1 MNDGVAVR
9 PIVRAGFEG
18 SGSPRWLMRTMQRQ
32 GFDRAHGFA
41 LELLLLAEGRHAH
54 GTLQALADG
63 RVDVVDADRQALA
76 AAQADGL
83 PLTEVAPYGRILG
96 SLVAHR
102 DYPDANDGVGSL
114 RGCRL
119 GVLST
124 NDKNWRLL
132 ASACRAQ
139 AGFDLA
145 RAVHVVHY
153 PRRSELVSALAAGAV
168 DAALLHWHLVPQ
180 LIAAGHHV
188 LAELPDLADALAK
201 SVANSL
207 AVAPG
212 TQPDYPAS
220 PTTFFVMHQALAE
233 RSPELVAGF
242 VAATALAI
250 QQLRDDE
257 PSWQA
262 LADEGA
268 VDADHL
274 AALRVRWQ
282 SRIGAF
288 HATPL
293 NSSRLR
299 STPCNPF

>member
-1 MNDGVAVR
+1 M
-9 PIVRAGFEG
+9 PTLRAGFEG
-18 SGSPRWLMRTMQRQ
+18 SGSPRWLMRTIQRH

-41 LELLLLAEGRHAH
+41 LELVLLAEGRHTH
-54 GTLQALADG
+54 GTLQGLADG

-83 PLTEVAPYGRILG
+83 PLTGVAPYGRILG
-96 SLVAHR
+96 SLVGHR
-102 DYPDANDGVGSL
+102 DHPGTGQGVGSL

-119 GVLST
+119 GVLSI

-132 ASACRAQ
+132 ESACRAQ

-168 DAALLHWHLVPQ
+168 DAALLHWHLVPP
-180 LIAAGHHV
+180 LVAAGHRV
-188 LAELPDLADALAK
+188 LAELPDLANALAI
-201 SVANSL
+201 SVADAS
-207 AVAPG
+207 AVSPVS
-212 TQPDYPAS
+212 QYDYPAA
-220 PTTFFVMHQALAE
+220 PTTFFVMHRTLAE

-242 VAATALAI
+242 VAATAKAI

-262 LADEGA
+262 LAAEGA
-268 VDADHL
+268 LDASHL
-274 AALRVRWQ
+274 AALRERWQ
-282 SRIGAF
+282 SRVGAF
-288 HATPL
+288 HTTPL
-293 NSSRLR
+293 N
-299 STPCNPF
+299 